1 MFSLLMLTALIP
13 AAQAIEPAP
22 SPDPSN
28 TITINNPSAASKA
41 NKTIVCSQITEE
53 QDSLRLKFM
62 DTTGA
67 KVVFY
72 NDSASELKLKIMPA
86 VSGLE
91 ASLAGDSLYLRG
103 EFQPETRYSIQLIG
117 ALRAASGNTLKHQV
131 ALQHRTGKLKPQLK
145 FVTEGLYFTTG
156 AKNFNLPFSL
166 RSTEKYQLEIWRLY
180 DNNLDITE
188 AIRSDYKAREYG
200 EPVVRT
206 TIPIPAAAKHTEK
219 TPFAERF
226 QCGKN
231 PFECIIGMR
240 IINVSGN
247 SVGERDPFQ
256 SSGYGK
262 GSCHCVPDF
271 TFRKS
276 RHHCRGDC
284 FGYIVNIMQSDQGRM
299 QFHGAERCF

>member
-1 MFSLLMLTALIP
+1 MNEKMFSLLMLTALIP

-72 NDSASELKLKIMPA
+72 NDSASELKLQIMPA

-117 ALRAASGNTLKHQV
+117 ALNDEFDISIPATEII
-131 ALQHRTGKLKPQLK
+131 PQ
-145 FVTEGLYFTTG
+145 
-156 AKNFNLPFSL
+156 NFNSVDAMVAMV
-166 RSTEKYQLEIWRLY
+166 ERLA
-180 DNNLDITE
+180 DE
-188 AIRSDYKAREYG
+188 
-200 EPVVRT
+200 
-206 TIPIPAAAKHTEK
+206 
-219 TPFAERF
+219 
-226 QCGKN
+226 
-231 PFECIIGMR
+231 
-240 IINVSGN
+240 
-247 SVGERDPFQ
+247 
-256 SSGYGK
+256 
-262 GSCHCVPDF
+262 
-271 TFRKS
+271 
-276 RHHCRGDC
+276 
-284 FGYIVNIMQSDQGRM
+284 
-299 QFHGAERCF
+299 